1 MDKRNIIIIIIVL
14 LIILLKLIDKEE
26 FLDNS
31 LNDIV
36 QASSAIGPP
45 GVIGKPGLIG
55 KTGPKG
61 FDGSKGDSGDRGITG
76 QNGARGFMGNNGPKG
91 WSGITPNCRAGSNGK
106 VGIRGYIGDR
116 GVVGDRGKRGNTGDR
131 GQSGT
136 RNPTAANVD
145 TKVCIDGVC
154 LESGIAT
161 TLMNTLGKVVLIG
174 NTPKEIKKDEL
185 IDRINI
191 TRNYRLSF
199 EIYFSGKVGGWS
211 QILKFSTHRDHR
223 NHYYHYGQVARAPSI
238 YVHSNTT
245 KLHPTIGTQTNG
257 NWKGCDNK
265 IEVGL
270 YVWKTVKIEVIG
282 RKVKMFLNNV
292 LLCNDV
298 LPNYAIDSKNVGVYC
313 CDHTENPAK
322 AEIKNLIYER
332 LHYTKSDLKI
342 ISAKYGLGGSWLD
355 VKTHLTSW
363 IDQNGHLTIDR
374 SLHLNNTF
382 GDPVPGPSKFLIVK
396 YQVGGKTSE
405 WQSLEHHNVLD
416 RALNLP

>member
-36 QASSAIGPP
+36 QDSSAVGPT

-106 VGIRGYIGDR
+106 VGIRGYRGDR
-116 GVVGDRGKRGNTGDR
+116 GRRGARGKRGNTGNR

-199 EIYFSGKVGGWS
+199 EIKFSDTVPGWS
-211 QILKFSTHRDHR
+211 QILKFSTHRVHR
-223 NHYYHYGQVARAPSI
+223 DQYYHYGMVARAPSI

-245 KLHPTIGTQTNG
+245 KLHPSIGTQTNG
-257 NWKGCDNK
+257 NWQVMAMEPSGSMVATSPVSNQPSSPWASEPSC
-265 IEVGL
+265 
-270 YVWKTVKIEVIG
+270 
-282 RKVKMFLNNV
+282 
-292 LLCNDV
+292 
-298 LPNYAIDSKNVGVYC
+298 
-313 CDHTENPAK
+313 
-322 AEIKNLIYER
+322 
-332 LHYTKSDLKI
+332 LK
-342 ISAKYGLGGSWLD
+342 
-355 VKTHLTSW
+355 
-363 IDQNGHLTIDR
+363 
-374 SLHLNNTF
+374 
-382 GDPVPGPSKFLIVK
+382 
-396 YQVGGKTSE
+396 
-405 WQSLEHHNVLD
+405 
-416 RALNLP
+416 